1 MAFDRSGLY
10 CLNPEAPKGSRIW
23 SYQTLDALATL
34 RVVGYFNNASKELS
48 LGDKLELTVVGG
60 TVKTPTS
67 ITARATTYVNS
78 MAAGAVDVV
87 DPVSH
92 ASTDTD

>member
-1 MAFDRSGLY
+1 MAFNRDGLRLLVNGAGVWEY
-10 CLNPEAPKGSRIW
+10 K
-23 SYQTLDALATL
+23 TLDALATV
-34 RVVGYFNNASKELS
+34 RVVGYFNSAARELAI
-48 LGDKLELTVVGG
+48 GDYIIIKVVTGS
-60 TVKTPTS
+60 VKAPTG
-67 ITARATTYVNS
+67 ITAVATTYVNS